1 MVAEIEAALE
11 ALDPLAV
18 VTLES
23 TCPAC
28 GNPDV
33 PVLDLLD
40 CAWTVVEAHA
50 RRLLGEVHR
59 LARAYGWREHDVLAL
74 GAARRAAVP
83 GARPVTPAVPR
94 LASA

>member
-28 GNPDV
+28 GSPDA

-74 GAARRAAVP
+74 GARAPRRLP
-83 GARPVTPAVPR
+83 GARARDPR
-94 LASA
+94 DLRFVSA

>member
-1 MVAEIEAALE
+1 MPRLRQSRTA
-11 ALDPLAV
+11 
-18 VTLES
+18 
-23 TCPAC
+23 
-28 GNPDV
+28 

-74 GAARRAAVP
+74 GAARRAAYLELVP
-83 GARPVTPAVPR
+83 
-94 LASA
+94 